1 MEEIIDKEVCM
12 TATRTLWQA
21 LAQVPDPRQASGQRY
36 ALESLLGLMTVAM
49 LCGARSLYAIAQFG
63 RDYQHTLGAALGFDP
78 QGKMPCVATLF
89 LLNKELNGRAFE
101 AALARW
107 VSGRQAAGWKRIS
120 LDGKTLRGSQGH
132 QLPGVHLVAAYA
144 HEAQAVLGQE
154 VLRGRGGETTAALQ
168 LLDILPLEG
177 RLVQGDAEFCQRNL
191 SEKVVKK
198 KGTTSGR
205 SRTTS
210 RG

>member
-1 MEEIIDKEVCM
+1 MNP
-12 TATRTLWQA
+12 TRTLWQA

-36 ALESLLGLMTVAM
+36 ALESLLSLTTVAL
-49 LCGARSLYAIAQFG
+49 LCGARSLYAVAQFG
-63 RDYQHTLGAALGFDP
+63 RDYRPTVGPALGFSDRH
-78 QGKMPCVATLF
+78 GMPCVATLF
-89 LLNKELNGRAFE
+89 LLFRDLDARAFE

-107 VSGRQAAGWKRIS
+107 LTGRKAAGWKTVS

-154 VLRGRGGETTAALQ
+154 ALRSRGGETVAALK

-177 RLVQGDAEFCQRNL
+177 KLVQGDAEFCQRNL
-191 SEKVVKK
+191 SEKVIK
-198 KGTTSGR
+198 KGATISGR
-205 SRTTS
+205 
-210 RG
+210 